1 MMNERDK
8 MLAGLPHNPMDAAL
22 DAERERA
29 KEWLHDYNV
38 CTRPGDMVR
47 RRELMATLL
56 GKGGESA
63 YIVQPFY
70 CDYGRYIEVGSNF
83 FANFNCTMLDAGG
96 IKIGDNVLLAPNVG
110 LYTVGHPLD
119 AGLRNQAWEDA
130 KPIVIG
136 DNVWIGAGCTIVGG
150 VTIGDNAVI
159 AAGSVVTKN
168 IPADMLAMGVPCRP
182 VRKIT
187 EADRAAYQARIDE
200 ANV

>member
-1 MMNERDK
+1 
-8 MLAGLPHNPMDAAL
+8 MLGGLAHKPMDAGLNAGGGGGKGWVH
-22 DAERERA
+22 EYKGCRRA
-29 KEWLHDYNV
+29 
-38 CTRPGDMVR
+38 GDMGGGGGWV
-47 RRELMATLL
+47 AGVL

-70 CDYGRYIEVGSNF
+70 CDYGRYIEVGDNF

-200 ANV
+200 ATV

>member
-1 MMNERDK
+1 

-22 DAERERA
+22 DAERRHQFTPPHHIARPRA
-29 KEWLHDYNV
+29 HIV
-38 CTRPGDMVR
+38 
-47 RRELMATLL
+47 
-56 GKGGESA
+56 
-63 YIVQPFY
+63 IVQPFY